1 MKFTKGRVSSGTV
14 ALLVLGSVLF
24 GPVSPARA
32 NTINCISVST
42 AGANFSGTTY
52 SLTLNN
58 SCSRSL
64 GNVSVRYIFS
74 NGSASFG
81 SQEVGSASVFS
92 SSTLSFD
99 ISRVSAGTYSPD
111 IRITAQDD
119 FSSTRVFLASY
130 TKRSTGGSGGGSGTY
145 TPPVPVRPTSPYCRQ
160 VVQPNPSGIQI
171 SPTEATFT
179 WSAVPGISDYRIST
193 SSNIAGAGWSG
204 WDAWKSVGNV
214 TAVTVP
220 ITNGQTL
227 AFNVIANCTADST
240 QVFGAGTAY
249 VDYSTPTMTA
259 PSLPAGWYCQATTA
273 PTITCQSSKTFTK
286 KESKTMK
293 AAELI
298 RNHLGAINLSLQN
311 LGAVPVTSPEVIAK
325 RDSMKRIAI
334 DIIASFPQKVNPYP
348 AGRFTPRS

>member
-1 MKFTKGRVSSGTV
+1 MNRISWGTV
-14 ALLVLGSVLF
+14 LLLVLGSVWLS
-24 GPVSPARA
+24 PASPARA
-32 NTINCISVST
+32 NTIDCISVSG

-58 SCSRSL
+58 SCNRSL
-64 GNVSVRYIFS
+64 GSVSVRYIFS
-74 NGSASFG
+74 SGSSGFN

-92 SSTLSFD
+92 SSSLTFNISSLSP
-99 ISRVSAGTYSPD
+99 GTYSPD
-111 IRITAQDD
+111 ILITTQDD
-119 FSSTRVFLASY
+119 YSSKRVFLSSY

-160 VVQPNPSGIQI
+160 VTQPSPSGKQI

-179 WSAVPGISDYRIST
+179 WSAVPGISEYKVST
-193 SSNIAGAGWSG
+193 SSNMAGAGWSA

-214 TAVTVP
+214 TAVTAPV
-220 ITNGQTL
+220 TSGQTL
-227 AFNVIANCTADST
+227 AFNVIANCTADGT
-240 QVFGAGTAY
+240 QVLGAGNAY
-249 VDYSTPTMTA
+249 VDYSTPTVTA
-259 PSLPAGWYCQATTA
+259 PSVPTGWYCQATTA

-293 AAELI
+293 AAEVI
-298 RNHLGAINLSLQN
+298 RNHLGAANLSLQN
-311 LGAVPVTSPEVIAK
+311 LGTVPLAPPKVIAK

-334 DIIASFPQKVNPYP
+334 DIVASFSQKVNPYP